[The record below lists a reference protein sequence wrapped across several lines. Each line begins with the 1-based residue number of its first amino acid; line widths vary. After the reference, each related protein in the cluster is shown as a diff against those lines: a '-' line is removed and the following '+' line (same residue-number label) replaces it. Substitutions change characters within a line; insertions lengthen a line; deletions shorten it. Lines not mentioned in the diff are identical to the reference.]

1 MVAGLHGGVLVGV
14 GLNDRTAEG
23 TFVWSSGEPFNFTS
37 GYVTEPNNAG
47 GVPGEDRVEM
57 PFTTGSVIGG
67 TGWNDRNCDQLTAYV
82 CEDELWPTW

>member
-1 MVAGLHGGVLVGV
+1 MRGGHLASIHSNAENAGVA
-14 GLNDRTAEG
+14 
-23 TFVWSSGEPFNFTS
+23 GEPFNFTS
-37 GYVTEPNNAG
+37 WYVTEPNNAG

-67 TGWNDRNCDQLTAYV
+67 TRWKDRNCDPLTACV